1 MNDVLL
7 PEDIPENI
15 PFRDSFG
22 PDYSLYPVLD
32 DLYENKNSKKL
43 LEDIRIRCLENI
55 RYLQG
60 APSVRMEAECIPT
73 QDISALTEEEDKMIQ
88 EMNEESETDTL
99 ARLRQIEKEN
109 SRLVTFS

>member
-1 MNDVLL
+1 MKFVKSFGLPMLVVGGGGYTPKNVSRLWAYETGILNDVLL

-60 APSVRMEAECIPT
+60 GAKRKNGSRVH
-73 QDISALTEEEDKMIQ
+73 
-88 EMNEESETDTL
+88 TDT
-99 ARLRQIEKEN
+99 RY
-109 SRLVTFS
+109 